1 MQEGFRQS
9 LEALY
14 RRSQRESNAHASYG
28 YAQLLMSLI
37 QEWRAL
43 FKRPELLFIFAQLP
57 NCTLEPDCDWPRL
70 RDKQRR
76 ALTLRNTAMVVT
88 IGYGEDNDLHP
99 LDKRH
104 VAQRLATAAESLVYG
119 RDCEPM
125 GPLPVMAIHKD
136 DGIEISF
143 IHTGG
148 GLVCTGDV
156 PFDILEP
163 GGSIYRVKACRYDC
177 HGGHGTGRAS
187 GAVRELSQYSVS
199 LSANEA
205 SMITLLPGT
214 A

>member
-1 MQEGFRQS
+1 
-9 LEALY
+9 
-14 RRSQRESNAHASYG
+14 
-28 YAQLLMSLI
+28 
-37 QEWRAL
+37 
-43 FKRPELLFIFAQLP
+43 
-57 NCTLEPDCDWPRL
+57 
-70 RDKQRR
+70 
-76 ALTLRNTAMVVT
+76 MVVT

-104 VAQRLATAAESLVYG
+104 VAQRLATDAGSLVYG
-119 RDCEPM
+119 RDREPM

-177 HGGHGTGRAS
+177 HGGNGTGRAS
-187 GAVRELSQYSVS
+187 GAVRELSPVQCQFV
-199 LSANEA
+199 
-205 SMITLLPGT
+205 GQ
-214 A
+214 

>member
-1 MQEGFRQS
+1 MQKGFRQS

-43 FKRPELLFIFAQLP
+43 FKRPELPFIFAQLP
-57 NCTLEPDCDWPRL
+57 NYTLEPDCDWPRL
-70 RDKQRR
+70 RDEQRR
-76 ALTLRNTAMVVT
+76 ALTLWNTAMVVT

-119 RDCEPM
+119 RDREPM
-125 GPLPVMAIHKD
+125 GPLPVMVIHKD

-148 GLVCTGDV
+148 DWSARATCLLTSWSR
-156 PFDILEP
+156 E
-163 GGSIYRVKACRYDC
+163 ARYI
-177 HGGHGTGRAS
+177 G
-187 GAVRELSQYSVS
+187 
-199 LSANEA
+199 
-205 SMITLLPGT
+205 
-214 A
+214 

>member
-1 MQEGFRQS
+1 MQKGFRQS
-9 LEALY
+9 LEAFYL
-14 RRSQRESNAHASYG
+14 RSQRESNAHASYG

-43 FKRPELLFIFAQLP
+43 FKRPELPFIFAQLP

-104 VAQRLATAAESLVYG
+104 VAQRLTTAAESLVYG

-187 GAVRELSQYSVS
+187 GAVRELSPVQCQFV
-199 LSANEA
+199 
-205 SMITLLPGT
+205 GQ
-214 A
+214 

>member
-1 MQEGFRQS
+1 
-9 LEALY
+9 
-14 RRSQRESNAHASYG
+14 
-28 YAQLLMSLI
+28 MSLI

-43 FKRPELLFIFAQLP
+43 LKRPELPFIFAQLP
-57 NCTLEPDCDWPRL
+57 NYTLEPDCDWPRL
-70 RDKQRR
+70 RDEQRR
-76 ALTLRNTAMVVT
+76 ALTLWNTVMVVT

-119 RDCEPM
+119 RDREPM

-163 GGSIYRVKACRYDC
+163 GGSIYRVKARRYDC
-177 HGGHGTGRAS
+177 YGGNGTGRSS
-187 GAVRELSQYSVS
+187 GAVRELSPVQCQFV
-199 LSANEA
+199 
-205 SMITLLPGT
+205 GQ
-214 A
+214 

>member
-1 MQEGFRQS
+1 MQKGFRQS

-37 QEWRAL
+37 QERCAL
-43 FKRPELLFIFAQLP
+43 FKRPELPFIFAQLP
-57 NCTLEPDCDWPRL
+57 NYTLEP
-70 RDKQRR
+70 
-76 ALTLRNTAMVVT
+76 
-88 IGYGEDNDLHP
+88 
-99 LDKRH
+99 
-104 VAQRLATAAESLVYG
+104 
-119 RDCEPM
+119 DCEPM

-187 GAVRELSQYSVS
+187 GAVRELSPVQCQFV
-199 LSANEA
+199 
-205 SMITLLPGT
+205 GQ
-214 A
+214 

>member
-1 MQEGFRQS
+1 
-9 LEALY
+9 
-14 RRSQRESNAHASYG
+14 
-28 YAQLLMSLI
+28 MSLI

-43 FKRPELLFIFAQLP
+43 LKRPELPFIFAQLP
-57 NCTLEPDCDWPRL
+57 NYTLEPDCDWPRL
-70 RDKQRR
+70 RDEQRR
-76 ALTLRNTAMVVT
+76 ALTLWNTAMVVT

-119 RDCEPM
+119 RDREPM
-125 GPLPVMAIHKD
+125 GPLPVMVIHKD

-163 GGSIYRVKACRYDC
+163 GGSIYRVKARRYDC
-177 HGGHGTGRAS
+177 YGGNGTGRAS
-187 GAVRELSQYSVS
+187 GAVRELSPVQCQFVS
-199 LSANEA
+199 Q
-205 SMITLLPGT
+205 
-214 A
+214 

>member
-1 MQEGFRQS
+1 
-9 LEALY
+9 
-14 RRSQRESNAHASYG
+14 
-28 YAQLLMSLI
+28 MSLI

-43 FKRPELLFIFAQLP
+43 LKRPELPFIFTQLP
-57 NCTLEPDCDWPRL
+57 NYTLEPDCDWPRL
-70 RDKQRR
+70 RDEQRR
-76 ALTLRNTAMVVT
+76 ALTLWNTAMVVT

-119 RDCEPM
+119 RDREPM

-163 GGSIYRVKACRYDC
+163 GGSI
-177 HGGHGTGRAS
+177 
-187 GAVRELSQYSVS
+187 
-199 LSANEA
+199 
-205 SMITLLPGT
+205 
-214 A
+214 

>member
-1 MQEGFRQS
+1 MQKGFRQS

-37 QEWRAL
+37 QEWCAL
-43 FKRPELLFIFAQLP
+43 FKRPELPFIFAQLP
-57 NCTLEPDCDWPRL
+57 NYTLEPDCDWPRL
-70 RDKQRR
+70 RDEQRR
-76 ALTLRNTAMVVT
+76 ALTLWNTAMVVT

-104 VAQRLATAAESLVYG
+104 VAQRLTTAAESLVYG

-163 GGSIYRVKACRYDC
+163 GGLDISGEGLSVRLPWRSRNRACEWRSE
-177 HGGHGTGRAS
+177 RALPS
-187 GAVRELSQYSVS
+187 TVSVCRP
-199 LSANEA
+199 
-205 SMITLLPGT
+205 MKHR
-214 A
+214 

>member
-1 MQEGFRQS
+1 
-9 LEALY
+9 
-14 RRSQRESNAHASYG
+14 
-28 YAQLLMSLI
+28 
-37 QEWRAL
+37 
-43 FKRPELLFIFAQLP
+43 
-57 NCTLEPDCDWPRL
+57 
-70 RDKQRR
+70 
-76 ALTLRNTAMVVT
+76 MVVT

-104 VAQRLATAAESLVYG
+104 VAQRLTTAAESLVYG

-148 GLVCTGDV
+148 ELVCTGDV
-156 PFDILEP
+156 PLDILEP

-187 GAVRELSQYSVS
+187 GAVRELSPVQCQFV
-199 LSANEA
+199 
-205 SMITLLPGT
+205 GQ
-214 A
+214 

>member
-1 MQEGFRQS
+1 MQKGFRQS

-43 FKRPELLFIFAQLP
+43 FKRPELPFIFAQLP

-104 VAQRLATAAESLVYG
+104 VAQRLTTAAESLVYG

-125 GPLPVMAIHKD
+125 GRFLSWRFTRMTALRSPSSIR
-136 DGIEISF
+136 E
-143 IHTGG
+143 
-148 GLVCTGDV
+148 GDWSARATC
-156 PFDILEP
+156 LLTSWSRE
-163 GGSIYRVKACRYDC
+163 ARYI
-177 HGGHGTGRAS
+177 G
-187 GAVRELSQYSVS
+187 
-199 LSANEA
+199 
-205 SMITLLPGT
+205 
-214 A
+214 